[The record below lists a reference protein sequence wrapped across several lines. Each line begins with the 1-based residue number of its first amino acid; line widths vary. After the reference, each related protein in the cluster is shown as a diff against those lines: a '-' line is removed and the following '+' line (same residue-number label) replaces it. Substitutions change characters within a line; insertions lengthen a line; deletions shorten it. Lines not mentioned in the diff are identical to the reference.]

1 VVTFR
6 DIPEAITQGDNEYEA
21 LEMAKDA
28 LVTAMDFY
36 FEDRRPVPSP
46 SEAQQ
51 GERLISLPLSIAAK
65 VLLLNQMIK
74 DQVRPAD
81 LARLMGIKPQEVNRL
96 VDLNH
101 TTKIDTVAQAMEA
114 MGHSLSVVA
123 S

>member
-1 VVTFR
+1 
-6 DIPEAITQGDNEYEA
+6 
-21 LEMAKDA
+21 
-28 LVTAMDFY
+28 MDFY